1 MRRHYHGR
9 YGETRMTS
17 PTLEDAVAL
26 MRMEY
31 AELPGLK
38 LTAWQAQR
46 LWGLP
51 QDVCD
56 RALAALI
63 AEGRLVRTVD
73 GAYARHPCHS
83 DQRPPTAAQAG
94 RPVASC
100 RTR

>member
-1 MRRHYHGR
+1 
-9 YGETRMTS
+9 MTS
-17 PTLEDAVAL
+17 STLEDVLAL

-56 RALAALI
+56 RALATLI
-63 AEGRLVRTVD
+63 AEGRLVRTLD
-73 GAYARHPCHS
+73 GGYANRSALETMPL
-83 DQRPPTAAQAG
+83 T
-94 RPVASC
+94 
-100 RTR
+100 